1 MLKEFKG
8 FIKDYTF
15 ITVYMWAAYTLALTP
30 AAFLLWKMT
39 IEQWM
44 IWWQSGLPLNFLLN
58 YPIGRSLI
66 FVRERLF
73 KREKHEDAM

>member
-1 MLKEFKG
+1 M
-8 FIKDYTF
+8 
-15 ITVYMWAAYTLALTP
+15 TV
-30 AAFLLWKMT
+30 
-39 IEQWM
+39 EQWM

-73 KREKHEDAM
+73 KREKHENAM